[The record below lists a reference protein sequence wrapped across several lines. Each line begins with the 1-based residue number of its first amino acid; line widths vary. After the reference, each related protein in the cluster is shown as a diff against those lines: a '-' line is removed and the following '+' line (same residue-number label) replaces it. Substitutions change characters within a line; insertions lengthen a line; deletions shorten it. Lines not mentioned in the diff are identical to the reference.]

1 MNLTKNALYL
11 EEEKILEIIKIT
23 KNIKNT
29 INEQLYNYKNRQHMS
44 NNDKIRKAISIYQ
57 NATHTLL
64 NDEEK
69 TIVALYT
76 IITNDDELDTRILD
90 HNSNFQQVGHIY
102 GVSKE
107 FIKLRW
113 LIQIKVKIYEKKLK
127 KLKLENKQKKI

>member
-11 EEEKILEIIKIT
+11 DEEKILEIINIT
-23 KNIKNT
+23 KNIKT
-29 INEQLYNYKNRQHMS
+29 SINEALYNYKNREYIS
-44 NNDKIRKAISIYQ
+44 NNDKIRKAIAIYQ

-76 IITNDDELDTRILD
+76 IITNDDELDVRITD
-90 HNSNFQQVGHIY
+90 HNSDFHHVGQIY

-107 FIKLRW
+107 FVKLRW
-113 LIQIKVKIYEKKLK
+113 LIQIKVKIYEKKIK
-127 KLKLENKQKKI
+127 KLKLENN